1 MIKCKKCKLEMP
13 EHQLWFHYW
22 NMHRYEALQ
31 ISRDSQEARDTILV
45 LCKIAGEGMIGYGE
59 KI

>member
-1 MIKCKKCKLEMP
+1 MP

-45 LCKIAGEGMIGYGE
+45 LCKIAEEGMIGYGE
-59 KI
+59 NI